1 MTYQE
6 KYQEKLITVDQAVD
20 LVKDDMSIDYGWS
33 ISTSRYFDAALAK
46 KLGEFNNIHLRGGC
60 ELTEPAVFASDPENK
75 HFTYTC
81 YHGLGAM
88 RNVLKTGQAFYAPMK
103 YSELPSYFERGY
115 LTTDIYV
122 MQVTPMDKDGYFNF
136 GLSGS
141 YTRAG
146 FETADVVILE
156 INENMPRVSG
166 GSDANIHIDE
176 VDYIIE
182 GDNPELKGIPNMG
195 YGELEEKVA
204 ELVVPEI
211 VDGAT
216 IQIGV
221 GNLPN
226 AIVSLLAKSDVKDLG
241 CHTELFVDGFLDL
254 IKAGKVTGMRKK
266 LDRGNHVFTF
276 ALGSHEL
283 YDYMENNPQCLVRSV
298 DYVNSPSVIKQFDNF
313 VSINGAIQIDLQ
325 GEVSSES
332 IGYRHI
338 SGSGGAL
345 DFMLGAY
352 ESKGGKSFVTLL
364 SAREGKDGKLVSN
377 IVPNFATGTMVTGA
391 RANTHYIVTE
401 QGIVN
406 LKGKSVWQRTE
417 DLISIAHPQFRDE
430 LIKEAERMKIWRKS
444 NK

>member
-1 MTYQE
+1 
-6 KYQEKLITVDQAVD
+6 
-20 LVKDDMSIDYGWS
+20 
-33 ISTSRYFDAALAK
+33 
-46 KLGEFNNIHLRGGC
+46 
-60 ELTEPAVFASDPENK
+60 
-75 HFTYTC
+75 
-81 YHGLGAM
+81 
-88 RNVLKTGQAFYAPMK
+88 MK

-146 FETADVVILE
+146 FERADIVILE
-156 INENMPRVSG
+156 INESMPRVSG

-332 IGYRHI
+332 VGYRHI

-377 IVPNFATGTMVTGA
+377 IVPNFAPGTMVTGT
-391 RANTHYIVTE
+391 RANTHYIATE
-401 QGIVN
+401 QGLVN

-417 DLISIAHPQFRDE
+417 DIISIAHPQFRDE